1 MSIPL
6 QYQLFFL
13 MLDKFSN
20 VKHCLIP
27 KNILLNFQEKIILKI
42 NSKKND
48 TLIKLIKTIKINKTT
63 TINLIF
69 LQLNPHKGNK
79 PRK

>member
-42 NSKKND
+42 NSEKND
-48 TLIKLIKTIKINKTT
+48 TLTKLLLSQSKQLKSIKQQQLISFFYN
-63 TINLIF
+63 
-69 LQLNPHKGNK
+69 
-79 PRK
+79 